1 MGGAMKQLLLT
12 WLTLSLLLAGCS
24 GGGGN
29 GAFQPLAYDCSV
41 FPPSQTSP
49 YILPW
54 IIGQSFVAYPH
65 AARERSVQRYAIDF
79 LMPIGTQI
87 IAIRAGVVVR
97 IQESFVDGDNVPG
110 HENYVLIEHDDGT
123 VARYIHLTNLGAVP
137 AVDDLVNQGDIIG
150 YSGHTGNSTQ
160 PHLHLDVTRSCCA
173 VAPNYNELPFGET
186 IPLNFRN
193 ASPNSTDQTADSL
206 SCGLRYGISYTA
218 SP

>member
-1 MGGAMKQLLLT
+1 MGGTMKLLPLT
-12 WLTLSLLLAGCS
+12 WLSLLLAGCS
-24 GGGGN
+24 GGGGS
-29 GAFQPLAYDCSV
+29 GGLHDYDCSV

-54 IIGQSFVAYPH
+54 NIGQSFVAYPH
-65 AARERSVQRYAIDF
+65 AARQTGVQRYAIDF

-97 IQESFVDGDNVPG
+97 VQESFVDGDNVLF

-123 VARYIHLTNLGAVP
+123 VARYIHLTNLGVVP
-137 AVDDLVNQGDIIG
+137 AVGDLVRQGDIIG
-150 YSGHTGNSTQ
+150 YSGHTGNSTA
-160 PHLHLDVTRSCCA
+160 PHLHLDVTKSCCA
-173 VAPNYNELPFGET
+173 VAPDYNELPFGET

-193 ASPNSTDQTADSL
+193 ASPSSTGQTADPL

-218 SP
+218 SL